1 MAWWW
6 WAYLVV
12 LATTGVAG
20 MVLDLVDREP
30 PWFIAGQL
38 MSTSSLV
45 FFTLSANHPS
55 VGEPLGLWA
64 LPLLLAAL
72 VWDAFEVRRDLKDLD
87 TTDPAT
93 SRLVFGLVTA
103 VVIPGFGCGGVLVLR
118 ALS

>member
-1 MAWWW
+1 
-6 WAYLVV
+6 
-12 LATTGVAG
+12 